1 MVVESLNFLTL
12 WRLRVVVRVRDNAE
26 LLKQRMQAVASSQ
39 EELDRDVQQQMELS
53 RVYLSNING
62 LKPELKRLA
71 KRREQLKK

>member
-1 MVVESLNFLTL
+1 
-12 WRLRVVVRVRDNAE
+12 VVVRVRDNAE